1 MKKIFPLRETHKML
15 NTTRFRLKPLLQ
27 YTPWVVLYAILLT
40 LYTINYQYNNL
51 EISNTE
57 ETINLLDPEY
67 SNILDGCYHVYLDVG
82 SNLGIQVRK
91 LFEPFKY
98 PKAKIQ
104 KYFDIVYGNE
114 TVRNEQLE
122 GNDSYMCAVG
132 FEPNSKLSSYLK
144 EVESAYHKCGWRVKF
159 LTETAVSDHYESAQF
174 YTDGEYHKYE
184 WGGGILPNSV
194 VRTAKQ
200 DSINGNYA
208 KVNVIRLSDFLKH
221 VVGKR
226 RIPKIANTSSHKRH
240 KPPRVVMKMD
250 IEGSEME
257 VIPDL
262 LFSGGLEHV
271 NILMME
277 WHDFI
282 QIKEERK
289 KATWILKSIIESM
302 GNYSTIMEDELREK
316 HKFRLLNID
325 DETYYRTKLDL
336 PNC

>member
-1 MKKIFPLRETHKML
+1 ML
-15 NTTRFRLKPLLQ
+15 NTSRFRIKTFLQ
-27 YTPWVVLYAILLT
+27 YTPWVVVYAILLT
-40 LYTINYQYNNL
+40 VYTINYQYNNL
-51 EISNTE
+51 EISNSE
-57 ETINLLDPEY
+57 ETVSLLDPEY
-67 SNILDGCYHVYLDVG
+67 FNILDGCYHVYLDVG

-98 PKAKIQ
+98 PKAKI
-104 KYFDIVYGNE
+104 KNVFDILFGNE
-114 TVRNEQLE
+114 TVRSTKLE
-122 GNDSYMCAVG
+122 RGDSYICAVG

-144 EVESAYHKCGWRVKF
+144 QVESAYNKCGWRVKF
-159 LTETAVSDHYESAQF
+159 LTETAVSDHYETAQF

-194 VRTAKQ
+194 VRTAKE
-200 DSINGNYA
+200 DSANGNYE
-208 KVNVIRLSDFLKH
+208 KVSVIRLSDFLKH

-226 RIPKIANTSSHKRH
+226 RIPTIANKSSHKRH

-282 QIKEERK
+282 QIKQERK
-289 KATWILKSIIESM
+289 QSTLILKSIIESM
-302 GNYSTIMEDELREK
+302 SNYSTIMEDELREK
-316 HKFRLLNID
+316 HKFRLLNVD
-325 DETYYRTKLDL
+325 DETYFDKKLDL

>member
-1 MKKIFPLRETHKML
+1 MALYAANHTKML
-15 NTTRFRLKPLLQ
+15 NKTRFRIKTFLQ
-27 YTPWVVLYAILLT
+27 YTPLIVVYSILLT
-40 LYTINYQYNNL
+40 VYTINYQYNNL
-51 EISNTE
+51 QISNTE
-57 ETINLLDPEY
+57 ETVSLLDPEY

-98 PKAKIQ
+98 PKAKI
-104 KYFDIVYGNE
+104 KNVFDILFGNE
-114 TVRNEQLE
+114 TVRNTKLE
-122 GNDSYMCAVG
+122 RGDSYVCAVG

-159 LTETAVSDHYESAQF
+159 LTETAVSDHYETAQF

-184 WGGGILPNSV
+184 WGGGILPHSV
-194 VRTAKQ
+194 VRTAKE
-200 DSINGNYA
+200 DSANGNYE
-208 KVNVIRLSDFLKH
+208 KVSVIRLSDFLKH

-226 RIPKIANTSSHKRH
+226 RIPTIANKSSHKRH

-262 LFSGGLEHV
+262 LFTGGLEHV

-282 QIKEERK
+282 QIKQERK
-289 KATWILKSIIESM
+289 QSTGILKSIIESM
-302 GNYSTIMEDELREK
+302 SNYSTIMEDELREK

-325 DETYYRTKLDL
+325 DETYFDKKLDL